1 MTLILLDTSVVIAL
15 RKSDDAHHQSAV
27 DALSSHKGEVA
38 IAAITLTESLIQPMR
53 RSGAKGREAALA
65 IADAVD
71 HIYDFT
77 RPIAVKTAEIRSS
90 QNLTVADAMISA
102 TAIAHKA
109 QLWTCDAGLAK
120 AHKGARLLA

>member
-27 DALSSHKGEVA
+27 DALSSHKGEVS

-53 RSGAKGREAALA
+53 RSGAKGREAVLA

-77 RPIAVKTAEIRSS
+77 MPIAVKTAEIRSQ

>member
-27 DALSSHKGEVA
+27 EALTSYKGEIA
-38 IAAITLTESLIQPMR
+38 IAAITLTEPLIQPMR
-53 RSGAKGREAALA
+53 RSGAKGREAVLA
-65 IADAVD
+65 ITDAVD

-77 RPIAVKTAEIRSS
+77 TPIAVKTAEIRST

-102 TAIAHKA
+102 TALAHKA
-109 QLWTCDAGLAK
+109 QLWTCDSALAK

>member
-27 DALSSHKGEVA
+27 DTLSSHKGEVS

-53 RSGAKGREAALA
+53 RSGAKGREAVLA

-77 RPIAVKTAEIRSS
+77 MPIAVKTAEIRSQ

>member
-1 MTLILLDTSVVIAL
+1 MKVILLDTSVVIAL

-27 DALSSHKGEVA
+27 EALASYNGDVA

-53 RSGAKGREAALA
+53 RSGAKGREAVLA
-65 IADAVD
+65 IAEAVD

-77 RPIAVKTAEIRSS
+77 TPIAIKTAEIRSTH
-90 QNLTVADAMISA
+90 NLTVADAMISA
-102 TAIAHKA
+102 TALAHKA
-109 QLWTCDAGLAK
+109 QLWTCDSALAK